1 MGGSGVDVVV
11 RGGRLWERVSVG
23 PTVRTEM
30 GEVGTYW
37 WKEAT
42 LEDLVRREL
51 YAACSEEVVSY
62 VVTAEVRPSAS
73 RQSVV
78 EVRVGESERST
89 PLITADWLSLC
100 ALR

>member
-1 MGGSGVDVVV
+1 MGGSWVDVVV

-37 WKEAT
+37 WEEAA

-62 VVTAEVRPSAS
+62 VVAAKEGPLAS
-73 RQSVV
+73 RHD
-78 EVRVGESERST
+78 VGEV
-89 PLITADWLSLC
+89 
-100 ALR
+100 

>member
-1 MGGSGVDVVV
+1 MGGSWVDVVV

-30 GEVGTYW
+30 GEVRTYW
-37 WKEAT
+37 GKEAA

-62 VVTAEVRPSAS
+62 VVTAKERPLAPEQG
-73 RQSVV
+73 R
-78 EVRVGESERST
+78 
-89 PLITADWLSLC
+89 
-100 ALR
+100 